1 MLCERCHAEM
11 YKYEVCRYCKRK
23 IDANCV
29 KSSRRVTKTLRIVIC
44 KDDWSKM
51 KSRQEFKSL
60 NKESA

>member
-1 MLCERCHAEM
+1 MHCERCGSDI

-44 KDDWSKM
+44 KDDWGKM
-51 KSRQEFKSL
+51 KNRKEFKQM
-60 NKESA
+60 NKEKA